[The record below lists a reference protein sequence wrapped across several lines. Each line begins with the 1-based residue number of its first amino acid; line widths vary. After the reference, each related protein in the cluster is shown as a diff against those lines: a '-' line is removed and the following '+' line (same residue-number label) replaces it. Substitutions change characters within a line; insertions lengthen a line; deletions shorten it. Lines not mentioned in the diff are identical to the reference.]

1 MELYFITTDHLEDR
15 IWFRDEEDFKAGM
28 NAVAVLAFILGINV
42 LSFILMSNH
51 VHFFLECTYE
61 QALRFINAFKRYH
74 SRYMRCKYG
83 IQEMLRETKVDIQ
96 RIDWVGE
103 SPERVVAYIQMN
115 CVSANICLSP
125 ADYLWGT
132 GNVFFQVSKRKGI
145 PIGSLS
151 SRKQKQILHS
161 KVILPAEYLLGDDGY
176 ILPESYVKVSFIESL
191 FRNPK
196 RMNYFLLNSSKA
208 KRILSNEASL
218 PAFRDQVIIPATR
231 DLCQSLFR
239 KTSLHDLSDNQ
250 TSELL
255 KQLRYR
261 FSANIDQLARVVGL
275 SYEEVV
281 RLLDRL

>member
-28 NAVAVLAFILGINV
+28 NAVAVLAFMLGINV

-61 QALRFINAFKRYH
+61 QALRFINSFKRYH

-83 IQEMLRETKVDIQ
+83 IQKMLRDTKVEIQ
-96 RIDWVGE
+96 RIEWVGE

-176 ILPESYVKVSFIESL
+176 ILPESYVKVSFVESL

-208 KRILSNEASL
+208 KRMLSNEASL
-218 PAFRDQVIIPATR
+218 PAFRDQVIIPAAR

-239 KTSLHDLSDNQ
+239 KTNLRELSDDQ
-250 TSELL
+250 TAELL

-261 FSANIDQLARVVGL
+261 FSASVDQLARVIGL

-281 RLLDRL
+281 RFLDRL